1 MNTMLLS
8 INWNPNPELF
18 NLFGISIR
26 YYGLLWAV
34 GIFFAYVVVHYQ
46 YRDKK
51 IEEKKF
57 DPLFFYCFFG
67 ILIGGGLG
75 FYFTRRKFM
84 KDLKENPPINE
95 KMIRAMYMQMGRKP
109 SETQIK
115 QIMKSMEQYK

>member
-34 GIFFAYVVVHYQ
+34 GIFFCLCGCSLPVL
-46 YRDKK
+46 DKK

-57 DPLFFYCFFG
+57 DPLFFYCFWYSDWCPPRHCLFYDP
-67 ILIGGGLG
+67 ILLVSFWEMILPI
-75 FYFTRRKFM
+75 KFM
-84 KDLKENPPINE
+84 PDGN
-95 KMIRAMYMQMGRKP
+95 
-109 SETQIK
+109 
-115 QIMKSMEQYK
+115 

>member
-67 ILIGGGLG
+67 ILIGARLG
-75 FYFTRRKFM
+75 PPARLLITAVITASRKSEAPCDSPPELIKPTR
-84 KDLKENPPINE
+84 PI
-95 KMIRAMYMQMGRKP
+95 
-109 SETQIK
+109 
-115 QIMKSMEQYK
+115 